1 MKRVTEP
8 EFLTAAE
15 IERAHALW
23 RELKGTGRFAAAV
36 EREIIAP
43 NLSRISAALHQE
55 NEATVVAFMVEY
67 LLDVIE
73 RMEPKPGYLWQLI
86 LATRDM
92 ALVFTSSPA
101 VSATTTDAY

>member
-1 MKRVTEP
+1 M
-8 EFLTAAE
+8 
-15 IERAHALW
+15 
-23 RELKGTGRFAAAV
+23 
-36 EREIIAP
+36 EREIITP
-43 NLSRISAALHQE
+43 NLSRVRAAFHQE
-55 NEATVVAFMVEY
+55 NEATVVALVVEY